1 MATNNEEIIERK
13 EGSPVAT
20 SCLII
25 ATVAILGAI
34 ALQIAELA
42 QIRTEY
48 IPSEKLANEV
58 GRAKGDENDIVTTV
72 QDILAASGP
81 ISDDASLKRAKDAAE
96 RDGQIKEDAKAEAS
110 PNKDPGDEAEEEEAP
125 EEPAVDPAEA
135 EEAPEEPAEAEE
147 APEEPAEE
155 PAEAEEAPEEPAEE
169 PAEAEEAPEEP
180 AAEEDADEPGDS
192 LEDL

>member
-20 SCLII
+20 SCLIL

-34 ALQIAELA
+34 SLQIAELA
-42 QIRTEY
+42 QIRAEY

-58 GRAKGDENDIVTTV
+58 GRAKGDESDIVTTV
-72 QDILAASGP
+72 QDILTASEP
-81 ISDDASLKRAKDAAE
+81 IGDAASLKRAGDATE
-96 RDGQIKEDAKAEAS
+96 RDGQIKKDAEAEAS
-110 PNKDPGDEAEEEEAP
+110 PNKDPGDEPEEEEAP

-135 EEAPEEPAEAEE
+135 EEAPEEPAVD
-147 APEEPAEE
+147 
-155 PAEAEEAPEEPAEE
+155 

>member
-20 SCLII
+20 SCLVI

-34 ALQIAELA
+34 ALQIAELK

-48 IPSEKLANEV
+48 HAGEKLANQV
-58 GRAKGDENDIVTTV
+58 GRVKGDTAAIETTV
-72 QDILAASGP
+72 KDILN
-81 ISDDASLKRAKDAAE
+81 ASLPLGDETGKKRVEDATKRAA
-96 RDGQIKEDAKAEAS
+96 QIKEDAKAEAN
-110 PNKDPGDEAEEEEAP
+110 PNKDPGDEPEEEEAP

-135 EEAPEEPAEAEE
+135 EEAPEEPAVD
-147 APEEPAEE
+147 
-155 PAEAEEAPEEPAEE
+155 PAEAEEAPEK
-169 PAEAEEAPEEP
+169 P
-180 AAEEDADEPGDS
+180 AAEEDPDEPGDS